1 MKILIACEH
10 SGVVRDA
17 FIKRGH
23 DAWSCDIL
31 DTASPG
37 PHLKCDVTDIL
48 ADNWDMMIGH
58 PPCTHLA
65 SSGAKHFAQKRA
77 DGRQQEALAFVQLL
91 MGAPIK
97 RIAIENPVGIISS
110 EIRRP
115 DQIVDMWWFGEEA
128 QKKTCLWLKG
138 LPKLHATNPIG
149 KTYSCRCG
157 NNFSQY
163 FGELGCPSCKGAS
176 GKAVLGY
183 GHRVIT
189 SGGRVLPK
197 WYNLPPSPDRGNKR
211 SRTFQGFADAMADQW
226 G

>member
-1 MKILIACEH
+1 MAIQLEEIRELKKKKYR
-10 SGVVRDA
+10 VVVE
-17 FIKRGH
+17 KERGQPRRTE
-23 DAWSCDIL
+23 AVSY
-31 DTASPG
+31 
-37 PHLKCDVTDIL
+37 
-48 ADNWDMMIGH
+48 
-58 PPCTHLA
+58 THLDVY
-65 SSGAKHFAQKRA
+65 KR
-77 DGRQQEALAFVQLL
+77 Q
-91 MGAPIK
+91 
-97 RIAIENPVGIISS
+97 
-110 EIRRP
+110 
-115 DQIVDMWWFGEEA
+115 
-128 QKKTCLWLKG
+128 G
-138 LPKLHATNPIG
+138 LPKLYATNPIG

-189 SGGRVLPK
+189 SGGKVLPK